1 MKSLFRAISDTS
13 LQKRPRRKQ
22 RNTKN
27 PSDLNTT
34 MGACLDLQSE
44 APIKILLVPC
54 ESQPPSST
62 RYWVIDTRKRGK
74 IPFFG
79 SHRCKIVQHMGNRV
93 SEPFQGHVL
102 AREGQT
108 IIKGILTDGA
118 AEGKYFELVLHTS
131 SQQLNNKTLGK
142 TSGRTAALCGFLQ
155 RSRKDKLGTYEETHD
170 AFLHSVGEN
179 NEAFQTKEK
188 LSKFGQKKVSWF
200 SSRTYCACKNLLTHF
215 SSHVQYL
222 YHDIEF
228 WFFPTSFLSVR
239 IIANTV

>member
-1 MKSLFRAISDTS
+1 MKSLFRAISDTN

-22 RNTKN
+22 RNTKSPN
-27 PSDLNTT
+27 DLNTI
-34 MGACLDLQSE
+34 MGACLDLQSA

-62 RYWVIDTRKRGK
+62 RYWVIETRRRGK

-102 AREGQT
+102 ARGGQT

-118 AEGKYFELVLHTS
+118 AEGKYFELVLHTT
-131 SQQLNNKTLGK
+131 SQQLNNRTSAGK
-142 TSGRTAALCGFLQ
+142 ASGRTAALCGCLQ
-155 RSRKDKLGTYEETHD
+155 RSAKDRLGKYEETHD

-188 LSKFGQKKVSWF
+188 LLKFGQKKVS
-200 SSRTYCACKNLLTHF
+200 
-215 SSHVQYL
+215 
-222 YHDIEF
+222 
-228 WFFPTSFLSVR
+228 
-239 IIANTV
+239 

>member
-22 RNTKN
+22 RNTKSSN
-27 PSDLNTT
+27 DLNTT

-62 RYWVIDTRKRGK
+62 RYWVIDTRRRGK

-79 SHRCKIVQHMGNRV
+79 SHSCKIVQHMGNRV

-142 TSGRTAALCGFLQ
+142 TSGRTAALCGHLQ
-155 RSRKDKLGTYEETHD
+155 RSAKDKLGTYEETHD

-188 LSKFGQKKVSWF
+188 LMKFGQKKIS
-200 SSRTYCACKNLLTHF
+200 
-215 SSHVQYL
+215 
-222 YHDIEF
+222 
-228 WFFPTSFLSVR
+228 
-239 IIANTV
+239 